1 MNLDIKGFGIGFVAG
16 FATAVA
22 LPAVLPAFAEA
33 GRPLAK
39 ALLKHTML
47 GVHRLTVS
55 AARASES
62 LEDFLA
68 EVRAEVEHEL
78 AKNDA
83 APAPTASPD
92 RTGPT
97 SEVMPDA
104 KVYS

>member
-16 FATAVA
+16 LATAAV
-22 LPAVLPAFAEA
+22 LPVVLPAFAEA

-39 ALLKHTML
+39 ALLKHTLL
-47 GVHRLTVS
+47 GMHRLRVS

-68 EVRAEVEHEL
+68 EVRAEVEREL
-78 AKNDA
+78 AKNEA

-92 RTGPT
+92 RAGTT